1 MRFRNGKTH
10 LTPNHLGNTNGPSY
24 GKRTEVGKL
33 PTPPKP
39 HNLQL
44 LWALELNHKCSYTF
58 TSRRCFD
65 CNCYLPSGTC
75 YRPGPVPDTLHR
87 GDYAISPNVAERGG
101 APYLWSPSLLS
112 GRIWIQ
118 ALVCLI
124 PQGRNFC
131 NILGIY
137 DELLKLIFMVKNY
150 IW

>member
-1 MRFRNGKTH
+1 MVLVMVKM
-10 LTPNHLGNTNGPSY
+10 
-24 GKRTEVGKL
+24 TEVGKL

-44 LWALELNHKCSYTF
+44 LRALELNHKCSYTF

-75 YRPGPVPDTLHR
+75 YRPGTVPDTLHR
-87 GDYAISPNVAERGG
+87 GDYAISPNVAKRGG
-101 APYLWSPSLLS
+101 APYLWSPSQLS
-112 GRIWIQ
+112 GRIWIRV
-118 ALVCLI
+118 LVCLI

-131 NILGIY
+131 STLGIY